1 MDMTCHKCGYSA
13 SYLEFTYLC
22 KNGCPACG
30 ESDLR
35 RCPRCGTDCV
45 FSRAEA
51 IEDEEGRMSDMVSR
65 LQSIAPGGSPES
77 MDEARRIISMLSEMN
92 NRWNSKELRAFLI
105 ARQRDLFF

>member
-1 MDMTCHKCGYSA
+1 
-13 SYLEFTYLC
+13 
-22 KNGCPACG
+22 
-30 ESDLR
+30 
-35 RCPRCGTDCV
+35 V